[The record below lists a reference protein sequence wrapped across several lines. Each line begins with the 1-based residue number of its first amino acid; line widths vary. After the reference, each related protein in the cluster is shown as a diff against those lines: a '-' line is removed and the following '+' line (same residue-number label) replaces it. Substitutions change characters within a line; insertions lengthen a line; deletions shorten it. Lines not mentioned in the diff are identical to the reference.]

1 MAFDETSPA
10 DERRWICIYP
20 AYINS
25 KKSSEEGRKVS
36 KADGVENP
44 TTNEIR
50 DVCQALEFNV
60 TVEANKMYSR
70 DQNRDPQ
77 FKGRV
82 RVQLKNED
90 GSPVLADIPNRKAL
104 YRKLGEL
111 IPKLKSR
118 QQRQG
123 GGDSS
128 SGQQGK
134 GKKGKKGKR

>member
-1 MAFDETSPA
+1 MALDEVNPA

-20 AYINS
+20 AYVNS

-36 KADGVENP
+36 KEDGVENP
-44 TTNEIR
+44 TTNEIKE
-50 DVCQALEFNV
+50 VCQALGFH
-60 TVEANKMYSR
+60 TKIEANKMYPR

-90 GSPVLADIPNRKAL
+90 GSPAVEDIPNRITL
-104 YRKLGEL
+104 YRKIGQLV
-111 IPKLKSR
+111 PRLKSR

-123 GGDSS
+123 GSESS